1 MANFDDQVMGMTGLT
16 ISGASTAPSQA
27 ELSTFLKD
35 GVIDVTR
42 RSIAMDPSEATNFS
56 RFSSEQTSN
65 GFNPGTDNIITVMRE
80 TGVNGDFRRC
90 RKIPFSL
97 TSRVTDTTSLNYA
110 SKYNP
115 VYAITQNRNVH
126 VYPLPGS
133 SNDTYKVLYV
143 NSSPEEGDGT
153 DLQYNSSGIKWFP
166 NDRVYL
172 VVIYAAIKSIESALS
187 EAKALPT
194 VGGESEE
201 LTATMTSTT
210 SDTYGTDA
218 EFKDFSSW
226 FTTAGEFIEDE
237 EDQELAT
244 MQLSK
249 INSYIQAYTA
259 QNQANVSKQAHLQ
272 IRHTILSR
280 QYESAFGVKPK
291 EQS

>member
-16 ISGASTAPSQA
+16 ISGSSTAPSQA

-56 RFSSEQTSN
+56 RLSSEQMSN
-65 GFNPGTDNIITVMRE
+65 GFNPGTDNIIVVMRE
-80 TGVNGDFRRC
+80 AGVDGDFRRC

-110 SKYNP
+110 SKFNP
-115 VYAITQNRNVH
+115 VYTITQNRNIH

-133 SNDTYKVLYV
+133 SYNSYKVLYV

-201 LTATMTSTT
+201 LTATMTATT
-210 SDTYGTDA
+210 SNTYGTDA
-218 EFKDFSSW
+218 EFRDFSSW

-280 QYESAFGVKPK
+280 QYESAFGAKPK